1 MIKSTLS
8 RFKQRPL
15 NEQRLI
21 ITLGACSLIILF
33 WFGLY
38 QPLGKAIDAQQSK
51 YDRSRNDLK
60 WFGKQVA
67 AAGLLP
73 EKKLTRKSDALLRD
87 SLKKA
92 KLVATVQQGSTG
104 EFSVFAT
111 NIKMDSF
118 VSWLEEIQVTYG
130 LRVVELEF
138 HASPQAADSINLT
151 RLTIGVKHNG

>member
-38 QPLGKAIDAQQSK
+38 QPLGQAIDAQQSR
-51 YDRSRNDLK
+51 YDKIRNDLK
-60 WFGKQVA
+60 WLSKQVA

-73 EKKLTRKSDALLRD
+73 EKKLPGKPDALLRD

-92 KLVATVQQGSTG
+92 KLDATVQQGKTG
-104 EFSVFAT
+104 EFSVSGT
-111 NIKMDSF
+111 NMNMDSF
-118 VSWLEEIQVTYG
+118 VSWLEEIQIGYG

-138 HASPQAADSINLT
+138 HASPQTAGSINLT
-151 RLTIGVKHNG
+151 RLTIGGKRNG